1 MNKKNRGFTLVEV
14 IATLTIIAIITVIA
28 TVTYNRVRYNII
40 NREYE
45 NLKAL
50 IESAAIKYTA
60 KTGKPNYFVQELID
74 EGYLEPDDDSP
85 EHPEIPDPRDNH
97 PLNCHLVEVKLDKHG
112 NYEATLRDKS
122 YMVDGEC
129 DPSVPTQYGLTISAK
144 ITKTNIDYL
153 NSTGNGSKLETPSD
167 NIYKNINI
175 LYLSGSR
182 WTNKQLDLTANISTN
197 QGNYFELSGAKY
209 IWNRNTD
216 NTTYDPTFTT
226 KVYEFYNNYYYLDV
240 YTKDNTH
247 LQGRFMYKYDKQKPV
262 IYELKTRY
270 ANPLEENQWK
280 KEKVILIYATDLDGV
295 GIDRIYAGS
304 RPCEDLLKDPTMGV
318 KPTPGSQ
325 IHRYTV
331 REETGKDGEN
341 GNINLCAVDML
352 GNLADTGSFNAKK
365 IDITPPQCDK
375 VIGQHNKYQKLAR
388 TVHQYCIDD
397 NYINGKNVIGS
408 QCTQDPFPKTWD
420 TTTERDI
427 ITIRDNVGWETECT
441 VDVFVDTTP
450 PICDYQTGNTQYH
463 INNNGANTT
472 GLGSTDNWDHQYRFT
487 RQYCRDDNAGCYEP
501 YSDFSWQR
509 EEGTTSSSIITTDS
523 FTIYDATPKCSQTSV
538 TSGNCSNYES
548 IKNTNENL
556 IDYRNSTVCGAGVY
570 IDHVKPIVTMKTKQG
585 HPGNKMKISCS
596 DDCNGNCSD
605 YSDVKTFT
613 VTTNGQTQTND
624 DGSELAFRFNSVGTY
639 TINYTCEDN
648 AGNVESGSDTFTV
661 VEPPSDGVVPEA
673 NGKTCTYEGKTC
685 IMKGWRTWS
694 GYVSGASSCMGMS
707 YDCYCEDKA
716 CSDASNSGAGSTC
729 CLLGEKKELGCKNV
743 SSSETDFGTTL
754 SYDWYGNSAVGS
766 YYMYWDHAYYKL
778 PYDTDTDCIG
788 TTGSMRCQK
797 GRRCYNYNCYPD
809 NPTTSR
815 PMLFIC
821 GNYEE

>member
-28 TVTYNRVRYNII
+28 TVTYNRVKYNII

-74 EGYLEPDDDSP
+74 EGYLEPDDDNP

-304 RPCEDLLKDPTMGV
+304 RPCEDLLKDPTMGI

-352 GNLADTGSFNAKK
+352 GNLADTGTFNAKK

-463 INNNGANTT
+463 INNNGANTY

-570 IDHVKPIVTMKTKQG
+570 IDHVKPVIKRESGPIIHTGRKAKV
-585 HPGNKMKISCS
+585 SCS
-596 DDCNGNCSD
+596 DDCNGSCSD
-605 YSDVKTFT
+605 YSDIKSFT
-613 VTTNGQTQTND
+613 ATINGQTQTNTTGEEISFNLYS
-624 DGSELAFRFNSVGTY
+624 DGTMHV
-639 TINYTCEDN
+639 TCEDN
-648 AGNVESGSDTFTV
+648 AGNIATEDLPFTV
-661 VEPPSDGVVPEA
+661 QEPSIPDSQTGSSGVTC
-673 NGKTCTYEGKTC
+673 KTNCVLTDV
-685 IMKGWRTWS
+685 RTVNSNNCKSW
-694 GYVSGASSCMGMS
+694 G
-707 YDCYCEDKA
+707 YDCYCQDVR
-716 CSDASNSGAGSTC
+716 CSSANNAGKGSSC
-729 CLLGEKKELGCKNV
+729 CLGGERKEFGCKNV
-743 SSSETDFGTTL
+743 SGSDTSFGDDVYKAY
-754 SYDWYGNSAVGS
+754 SPYGTYPDVSN
-766 YYMYWDHAYYKL
+766 YMYYNGNYYKL
-778 PYDTDTDCIG
+778 PSNTTEDCYDINGVT
-788 TTGSMRCQK
+788 RCTK
-797 GRRCYNYNCYPD
+797 GRLCINYNCYLD
-809 NPTTSR
+809 SHWDSSGTV
-815 PMLFIC
+815 LDKIC
-821 GNYEE
+821 GVEID